1 LAASPPLLYSFWISI
16 FVSAPCYSIEQ
27 YNYSIIFCSVKPE
40 PVGARSPPKGGPN
53 GALNWW
59 SGSRLFVLE
68 LSAPPL
74 LHHAK
79 KKRDT
84 GRRVS
89 ARDNESKGQ
98 LSLQHLDRHESSE
111 RQKKHLLCSWKIE
124 KGTRMHARQSAR
136 ASRKKKHSARAQGK
150 FHKGPSLGPV

>member
-1 LAASPPLLYSFWISI
+1 MERQRRHAVWL
-16 FVSAPCYSIEQ
+16 
-27 YNYSIIFCSVKPE
+27 
-40 PVGARSPPKGGPN
+40 ARS
-53 GALNWW
+53 LNWW

-98 LSLQHLDRHESSE
+98 LSLQHLVRHESSE
-111 RQKKHLLCSWKIE
+111 CQKKHLLCSWKIE

-136 ASRKKKHSARAQGK
+136 ASREKNIRHETKESSTKAPHLAL
-150 FHKGPSLGPV
+150 FDLLY